1 MGNKIIRMMKI
12 SKDSLEFLNKL
23 SVNNNRKWFETNK
36 ETEII
41 IKSEISLILN
51 LIFSYIK

>member
-36 ETEII
+36 ETFQFHQLSVKSVLEL
-41 IKSEISLILN
+41 IKKNKS
-51 LIFSYIK
+51 